1 MDGAHS
7 QGNTINSLATFSSP
21 MMPLLVSGCKGGF
34 LKLWNPETCSNI
46 GMYKCHMVQLV
57 LKCLMFFNAGDL
69 LAHKHPINSVAANST
84 CIFTGSRLVVCNV
97 MQDWSQHGMLFLVK

>member
-1 MDGAHS
+1 MVNFVSASNSSITKLHNLVMPLTFLQAVDGAHS

-46 GMYKCHMVQLV
+46 GMYSIGTHNDDQKDM
-57 LKCLMFFNAGDL
+57 
-69 LAHKHPINSVAANST
+69 T
-84 CIFTGSRLVVCNV
+84 
-97 MQDWSQHGMLFLVK
+97 